1 MPMIDARL
9 VEMSAES
16 AVNTRVLDVESAA
29 NAMFQVNAGTDDV
42 EISAGAYAGDTYDED
57 VADVQIIDIDDE
69 STADATLQID
79 VVDFDGPLD
88 LLNQLVERHRVRIDR
103 VSIVSI
109 ADQYLAIMERMPI
122 FDMEFASSFLVMA
135 SMLIEMKSKQLIP
148 GREEALSE
156 DLAEPGDLLVLSLM
170 RYRRCRLIASFL
182 KDQHQCFHGTYTKP
196 QALPEREGIERER
209 EKTPIDRNRF
219 NEATDRVAARNR
231 ARFRHDDTSMV
242 KTLERERQSL
252 KDGMKYIVMRIA
264 NRTRVFFYELFPP
277 KLAPVERVMG
287 FLALLEL
294 VFQNRVRVFQKKRD
308 DPILIE
314 KKDR

>member
-1 MPMIDARL
+1 MPMAEAR
-9 VEMSAES
+9 VVDIYA
-16 AVNTRVLDVESAA
+16 
-29 NAMFQVNAGTDDV
+29 DD
-42 EISAGAYAGDTYDED
+42 S
-57 VADVQIIDIDDE
+57 
-69 STADATLQID
+69 ADATLQID

-109 ADQYLAIMERMPI
+109 ADQYLAIMERLPV
-122 FDMEFASSFLVMA
+122 FDMELASSFLVMA

-148 GREEALSE
+148 GREEALNE

-182 KDQHQCFHGTYTKP
+182 KDQHQLFHGTYTKP
-196 QALPEREGIERER
+196 QALPEREGVARER
-209 EKTPIDRNRF
+209 DKTPLDRDRFDEATERIASRNRI
-219 NEATDRVAARNR
+219 
-231 ARFRHDDTSMV
+231 RFRHDDTSMV

-264 NRTRVFFYELFPP
+264 DRTRVFFYELFPP
-277 KLAPVERVMG
+277 KLTPLERVMG

-294 VFQNRVRVFQKKRD
+294 VFQSRVRVFQKKRD

-314 KKDR
+314 KKEK